1 MDRREVFPW
10 LPALDLIEIDRAMLY
25 YIHIPALAW
34 HVPTERPLVE
44 EKPRQIRE

>member
-1 MDRREVFPW
+1 MERREVFPW
-10 LPALDLIEIDRAMLY
+10 LPALDLIEIDRAILLT
-25 YIHIPALAW
+25 ALAW